1 MIVNEK
7 IITTILQFGFDCH
20 NGPKLGFISAVQG
33 CIQWQVLG
41 TATKP
46 SQWKLKYS
54 QPANESVQLDNVQF
68 RNETGRKFIKKI
80 DCLIECA
87 VTDEELSRKLIHMI
101 SQYTQ
106 GMCILTLHHSLE
118 EEEMDLFQDCMDDF
132 FHAWIEMF
140 GVEGMS
146 NYIHMLGSGHMFYFI
161 KKYCCLYMY
170 SQQGWEAL
178 NNRIQ
183 SYIHQSSGRGGHNTG
198 VNGGKS
204 YIFPLVCYILRDLM
218 WKTGE
223 ADRFFSEIE
232 KE

>member
-106 GMCILTLHHSLE
+106 GMCILTLRTVHLRKRKWIYSKI
-118 EEEMDLFQDCMDDF
+118 
-132 FHAWIEMF
+132 AWM
-140 GVEGMS
+140 MS
-146 NYIHMLGSGHMFYFI
+146 FMHGL
-161 KKYCCLYMY
+161 KY
-170 SQQGWEAL
+170 
-178 NNRIQ
+178 
-183 SYIHQSSGRGGHNTG
+183 
-198 VNGGKS
+198 
-204 YIFPLVCYILRDLM
+204 LV
-218 WKTGE
+218 WKE
-223 ADRFFSEIE
+223 
-232 KE
+232 